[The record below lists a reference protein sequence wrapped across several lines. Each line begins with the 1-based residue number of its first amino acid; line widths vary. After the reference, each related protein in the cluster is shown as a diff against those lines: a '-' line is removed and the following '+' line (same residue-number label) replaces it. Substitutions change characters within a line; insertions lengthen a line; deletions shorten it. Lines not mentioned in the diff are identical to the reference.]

1 LAPTFGAGHSRN
13 KPADFEERTAGM
25 FGPTRTQV
33 VKDNAASGK
42 DLALALARDRKFRKQ
57 LASAIGHGMA
67 ARKRA
72 AGRLGL
78 AAAASRLAA
87 DEELRS
93 ELTAAMESIQAAWGR
108 VERKRSHR
116 LRTTM
121 LVIGGAAGAA
131 VAFRF
136 RSRVPVERLRAR
148 GGVNTLDESVEV
160 GVPVSTAYNQWT
172 QFEDFPLFME
182 GVDHVQQR
190 DDTRLHWVATV
201 AGRTAEWD
209 AKILEQHPDSQ
220 ISWISE
226 DGRKTRGTV
235 SFEPLDDSRTLIRLS
250 MSYRA
255 ESPAEAAGSAAGLD
269 ARRVRADLQRFK
281 ELIESR
287 GEESGAWRG
296 EVSAGTTEQQP

>member
-1 LAPTFGAGHSRN
+1 
-13 KPADFEERTAGM
+13 M
-25 FGPTRTQV
+25 FGRSRTQV
-33 VKDNAASGK
+33 VKDNAASGTE
-42 DLALALARDRKFRKQ
+42 LALALARDKKFRKQ

-72 AGRLGL
+72 AGRIGM
-78 AAAASRLAA
+78 AAAAARLAA
-87 DEELRS
+87 DEELRG
-93 ELTAAMESIQAAWGR
+93 ELTATMQSLQAAWSR

-116 LRTTM
+116 LRTM
-121 LVIGGAAGAA
+121 LLVLGGAAGAA
-131 VAFRF
+131 VVFRF
-136 RSRVPVERLRAR
+136 RSKVPKVPKVPVERLRPGR
-148 GGVNTLDESVEV
+148 GINTLDEAIEV

-190 DDTRLHWVATV
+190 DDTRLHWVATI
-201 AGRTAEWD
+201 AGQTAEWD

-220 ISWISE
+220 ISWITE

-235 SFEPLDDSRTLIRLS
+235 SFEPLDGARTLIRLS
-250 MSYRA
+250 MSYKA

-269 ARRVRADLQRFK
+269 SRRVRADLQRFK

-287 GEESGAWRG
+287 GQESGAWRG
-296 EVSAGTTEQQP
+296 EVSAGAAEQQA